1 MPTDD
6 LTKATRATMPATA
19 SAPTSATG
27 TLERITRELDWNL
40 LRTFMV
46 IVQEGG
52 ITRAA
57 NRLLLRQPT
66 VSNALKRL
74 ERQLGHRLIL
84 RGPAQFQLTEH
95 GELLYRECVEIYGNI
110 SRLAVVLRDVKEEI
124 SGHVAITMAS
134 HVTTPIFDDVLAAFR
149 DAHPKVTYTI
159 DIATSRDVVQ
169 AVLQKTSTLG
179 ICLAH
184 RHNPRLR
191 YLHIYRE
198 HFGFFC
204 GPRHRF
210 FGRADLTMRDLRGEP
225 LVSFKTDRTTDALRP
240 VALLRAAENF
250 EDRIVGTSSHLEEVR
265 RMIVAGLGIGPL
277 PIHVVDRDVR
287 DGLLWRLPPFENPP
301 AIDVFL
307 VTNPLVHLSRAE
319 QHFIDTLTARIEAT
333 PFGERVFPSEF
344 A

>member
-1 MPTDD
+1 M
-6 LTKATRATMPATA
+6 A
-19 SAPTSATG
+19 SIG
-27 TLERITRELDWNL
+27 TLERITQELDWNL

-74 ERQLGHRLIL
+74 EAQLGRRLIL
-84 RGPAQFQLTEH
+84 RGPGQFQLTQH
-95 GELLYRECVEIYGNI
+95 GELLHRECVEIYGNI
-110 SRLAVVLRDVKEEI
+110 SRLAVVLREVKEEI
-124 SGHVAITMAS
+124 SGHVTIAMAS
-134 HVTTPIFDDVLAAFR
+134 HVTSPIFDEVLAAFR
-149 DAHPKVTYTI
+149 EEHPKVTYTI
-159 DIATSRDVVQ
+159 DIATSVDVVQ
-169 AVLQKTSTLG
+169 AVLQKTSTAG
-179 ICLAH
+179 VCLVH

-191 YLHIYRE
+191 YQHMYRE

-210 FGRADLTMRDLRGEP
+210 FGRAGVTMRDLRSEP

-265 RMIVAGLGIGPL
+265 RMIVAGVGIGPL
-277 PIHVVDRDVR
+277 PIHVVERDVR

-301 AIDVFL
+301 AVDIFL
-307 VTNPLVHLSRAE
+307 VTSPLVHLNRAE
-319 QHFIDTLTARIEAT
+319 QQFLDTLMARIEAT
-333 PFGERVFPSEF
+333 PPSERVYPPEF